1 MKLIKNIV
9 GLQTELKEQSIIG
22 LVPTMGNIH
31 DGHLSLINLAK
42 KSSSFVICSIFVNPL
57 QFNDDSDFAKYPRT
71 LEADLEKL
79 RLSGTDLVFFPH
91 FKEIYPTRQEFFI
104 DVPDYLGNIL
114 EGEFRN
120 NFFSHVSTIV
130 LKLIIITNPKFVF
143 FGNKDYQQAI
153 VVKKLCEQFCLGC
166 NFIQG
171 DTVRDNSGLAL
182 SSRNAYL
189 SSTEK
194 VQATQLYQHLYAA
207 KIELITAFDHK
218 SLNSEK
224 LLEIEK
230 QQRMQ
235 LTKKGWRVDYFTIMN
250 KRIFRRPIEPTK
262 EFNTLIILSA
272 AWLGN
277 TRLIDNLEII

>member
-9 GLQTELKEQSIIG
+9 SLQAELKEQSIIG

-57 QFNDDSDFAKYPRT
+57 QFNDDTDFEKYPRT

-114 EGEFRN
+114 EGEFRQ

-143 FGNKDYQQAI
+143 FGNKDYQQAT

-171 DTVRDNSGLAL
+171 NTVRDNSGLAL

-189 SSTEK
+189 SSAER

-207 KIELITAFDHK
+207 KIEMVAAFDHK
-218 SLNSEK
+218 SFDSEK
-224 LLEIEK
+224 LLEIE
-230 QQRMQ
+230 QQHRME
-235 LTKKGWRVDYFTIMN
+235 LTKKGWQVDYFTIMN
-250 KRIFRRPIEPTK
+250 KRSFRRPSNLRK
-262 EFNTLIILSA
+262 EYNDLIILSA

-277 TRLIDNLEII
+277 TRLIDNLEIS

>member
-1 MKLIKNIV
+1 MKLIRNIV
-9 GLQTELKEQSIIG
+9 GLQAELKEQSVIG

-42 KSSSFVICSIFVNPL
+42 KSSAFVICSIFVNPL
-57 QFNDDSDFAKYPRT
+57 QFNDKSDFEKYPRT
-71 LEADLEKL
+71 LDSDLEKL

-91 FKEIYPTRQEFFI
+91 FREIYPTRQEFFI
-104 DVPDYLGNIL
+104 DIPDYLGNIL
-114 EGEFRN
+114 EGEFRQD
-120 NFFSHVSTIV
+120 FFSHVSTIV
-130 LKLIIITNPKFVF
+130 LKLIVITNPKVVF
-143 FGNKDYQQAI
+143 FGSKDYQQAI

-171 DTVRDNSGLAL
+171 DTVRDSGGLAL

-194 VQATQLYQHLYAA
+194 IQATQLYQHLYAA
-207 KIELITAFDHK
+207 KIDLVTAFNCK
-218 SLNSEK
+218 SLDSEK
-224 LLEIEK
+224 LLEIE
-230 QQRMQ
+230 QQHRME

-250 KRIFRRPIEPTK
+250 KKIFRRPIEPIK
-262 EFNTLIILSA
+262 EYNTLIILSA

-277 TRLIDNLEII
+277 TRLIDNLEIS

>member
-1 MKLIKNIV
+1 
-9 GLQTELKEQSIIG
+9 
-22 LVPTMGNIH
+22 MGNIH

-57 QFNDDSDFAKYPRT
+57 QFNDDTDFEKYPRT

-104 DVPDYLGNIL
+104 DIPDYLGNIL
-114 EGEFRN
+114 EGEFRQ

-130 LKLIIITNPKFVF
+130 LKLIVITNPKFVF

-194 VQATQLYQHLYAA
+194 VQATQLYQQLYAA
-207 KIELITAFDHK
+207 KIELINAFDHK

-230 QQRMQ
+230 QHRMQ
-235 LTKKGWRVDYFTIMN
+235 LTKKGWRPDYFTIMN
-250 KRIFRRPIEPTK
+250 KRTFRKPIEPTK